1 MLAWGITYTWGL
13 FAPPTKVEGDQTALL
28 QDIHKK
34 VQQLQASSSELAKA
48 VPVVD
53 ELEVTIKSILDE
65 ASKSPIAALLT
76 LSSALESEAQKII
89 AASGWNNHEGKD
101 FTLDQSIERLIELGQ
116 APRVAAQTFKL
127 FSVVRSK
134 MGNSGNAVSDAD
146 ILSAIDSGVTI
157 LRVLYAIP
165 VEQNVVYRPA
175 VPLYSDAVC
184 TQVIDDV
191 KGLVIESTSLGG
203 TKQFFRVFATTRSDY
218 VKGEHVTWEWNR
230 QRIWPTFW
238 YHDPV
243 SNQCIMGGSMEFVG
257 RDLNRP

>member
-1 MLAWGITYTWGL
+1 MGRCLAVRPHLRSWRCNNEAGTRWFCHQHRRWLLLRLGGLAGAVLLAWGINYTWGL

-146 ILSAIDSGVTI
+146 ILSAIDSGVTLLKSPI
-157 LRVLYAIP
+157 CDPGRTKCRVP
-165 VEQNVVYRPA
+165 SR
-175 VPLYSDAVC
+175 S
-184 TQVIDDV
+184 
-191 KGLVIESTSLGG
+191 STL
-203 TKQFFRVFATTRSDY
+203 FRCGMYT
-218 VKGEHVTWEWNR
+218 GNR
-230 QRIWPTFW
+230 
-238 YHDPV
+238 
-243 SNQCIMGGSMEFVG
+243 
-257 RDLNRP
+257 